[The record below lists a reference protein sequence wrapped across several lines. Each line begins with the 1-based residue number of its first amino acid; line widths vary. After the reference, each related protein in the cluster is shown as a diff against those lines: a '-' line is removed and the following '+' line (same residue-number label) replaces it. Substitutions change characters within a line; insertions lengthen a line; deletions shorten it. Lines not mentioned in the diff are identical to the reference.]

1 MKHPRHRAWL
11 AMMLIASSGCGSRCG
26 ESGRATRAVPWDQ
39 VRSAEARQRGREL
52 YVRYCVLCHG
62 DHADGRG
69 VRSLGLDRQPADF
82 TTPQWSGPDAPARAY
97 RAIREGV
104 SGTPMPSWSTLSE
117 AESWDLVAYLVSVS
131 KEAP

>member
-1 MKHPRHRAWL
+1 M
-11 AMMLIASSGCGSRCG
+11 
-26 ESGRATRAVPWDQ
+26 PWNQ

-62 DHADGRG
+62 EHADGRG
-69 VRSLGLDRQPADF
+69 VRSLGLDRRPADF
-82 TTPQWSGPDAPARAY
+82 TAPQWSSPDAPARAY

-104 SGTPMPSWSTLSE
+104 SGTPMASWSAFSD

-131 KEAP
+131 KQGP

>member
-11 AMMLIASSGCGSRCG
+11 AMMLIASSGCVSRCG
-26 ESGRATRAVPWDQ
+26 ESSRATGAVPWNQ
-39 VRSAEARQRGREL
+39 IRSAEARQRGRQL

-62 DHADGRG
+62 EHADGRG
-69 VRSLGLDRQPADF
+69 VRSLGLDRRPADF
-82 TTPQWSGPDAPARAY
+82 TTPQWSGTDAPARAY

-104 SGTPMPSWSTLSE
+104 SGTPMASWSALSE

-131 KEAP
+131 KQGP